1 MATIN
6 ITTFIVPTAHT
17 TITIGIKASDNSLGD
32 LLSPLTKVG
41 SRFEN
46 HHSKAQNSGQNEP
59 SGEGAGPGAGHS
71 KRLAQEEAD
80 EALRKE
86 AEEKEWR
93 ERRLWKEVERKS
105 GERGEADEYL
115 QSSLTSLSTL
125 STSTTRRLDYTHYSL
140 LSHFSSL
147 LSTLSAL
154 SCLASSSSTHLDSFN
169 KATADLSRSTK
180 SQLQQ
185 LENTKF
191 EEQKRRAVGLERR
204 LKGAR
209 EKVRLLEDRLKG
221 AGEQVEKVE
230 GTENEKGKIRRWRWN
245 CLWLACGGV
254 LVLLM
259 LLLVTGHGSV
269 EMQGRPGEQKAIWS
283 EDNPAEPQEPRESN
297 TTTKIHERTERV
309 GTKANKARVRTTD
322 EWDSRMRVLEEL

>member
-1 MATIN
+1 MSHPIPPPPLDLTPARS
-6 ITTFIVPTAHT
+6 TTDLPSKHGHHQHHHIHRPHRSHHHHHRDKSVPQSAILPSSTSNLFR
-17 TITIGIKASDNSLGD
+17 SDNSLGD

-41 SRFEN
+41 SRFES
-46 HHSKAQNSGQNEP
+46 HHSKGQSSAQNEP

-80 EALRKE
+80 EALKKE
-86 AEEKEWR
+86 TEAR
-93 ERRLWKEVERKS
+93 ERRLWKEVERKT
-105 GERGEADEYL
+105 GERGEGD
-115 QSSLTSLSTL
+115 
-125 STSTTRRLDYTHYSL
+125 D
-140 LSHFSSL
+140 
-147 LSTLSAL
+147 
-154 SCLASSSSTHLDSFN
+154 STHLDSFN
-169 KATADLSRSTK
+169 KATADLSCSMK

-185 LENTKF
+185 LEHTKF

-221 AGEQVEKVE
+221 AGEQVEQVE
-230 GTENEKGKIRRWRWN
+230 GTEKEKGKIRRWRWS

-254 LVLLM
+254 FILLM

-269 EMQGRPGEQKAIWS
+269 ELQARPEEQKAIWS
-283 EDNPAEPQEPRESN
+283 EDNPPEPQEPRELN
-297 TTTKIHERTERV
+297 TTTKIDEWAERV

-322 EWDSRMRVLEEL
+322 EWDSRMRMLEEL